1 METASTVIR
10 FRGNDRLTARD
21 RRDQLLRTAAA
32 EFAKTGLHATTTQ
45 VLARAAGVSEP
56 VLYVHFES
64 KESLFRE
71 AVQRNSTE
79 RVRALQRR
87 IASITAAEV
96 TEWTEQAVEAVVTV
110 CLSADG
116 GPLLT
121 NWALLEL
128 PDFGVDVHRQEMG
141 YVAAI
146 WEREISFRIP
156 DAQPRRVLPT
166 AEIYCVVQTCY
177 SYALWLGALRHTPV
191 SAAPLVKQFAGWA
204 AELARAL
211 QRAATGQPA

>member
-1 METASTVIR
+1 MIR
-10 FRGNDRLTARD
+10 FSGNERLTSPD
-21 RRDQLLRTAAA
+21 RRDQLLRTAAV
-32 EFAKTGLHATTTQ
+32 EFAKTGLRATTTH

-56 VLYVHFES
+56 VLYAHFEC
-64 KESLFRE
+64 KEQLFRE
-71 AVQRNSTE
+71 AVQRNSTT
-79 RVRALQRR
+79 RIRALERR
-87 IASITAAEV
+87 MATLTAIDV

-128 PDFGVDVHRQEMG
+128 PEFGVEVHRQEIG
-141 YVAAI
+141 CVAAI

-156 DAQPRRVLPT
+156 NARPRRVLPI

-177 SYALWLGALRHTPV
+177 SYGLWLGALHHTPR
-191 SAAPLVKQFAGWA
+191 SAAPLVKHFAGGD

-211 QRAATGQPA
+211 ERAATGRTA

>member
-1 METASTVIR
+1 MQNVSTAIR
-10 FRGNDRLTARD
+10 FREKDRLTARD

-45 VLARAAGVSEP
+45 ILARAAGVSEP
-56 VLYVHFES
+56 VLYAHFDN

-96 TEWTEQAVEAVVTV
+96 TEWAEQAVEAVVMV

-121 NWALLEL
+121 NWALLEA
-128 PDFGVDVHRQEMG
+128 PNFGVDVHRQEMG
-141 YVAAI
+141 CVAAI
-146 WEREISFRIP
+146 WERELSLRIP
-156 DAQPRRVLPT
+156 DAQPRRLLPT
-166 AEIYCVVQTCY
+166 AEVYCVVQTCY
-177 SYALWLGALRHTPV
+177 SYALWLGALRHTSV
-191 SAAPLVKQFAGWA
+191 SAAPLVKHFAGGA

-211 QRAATGQPA
+211 ERAATGRSA